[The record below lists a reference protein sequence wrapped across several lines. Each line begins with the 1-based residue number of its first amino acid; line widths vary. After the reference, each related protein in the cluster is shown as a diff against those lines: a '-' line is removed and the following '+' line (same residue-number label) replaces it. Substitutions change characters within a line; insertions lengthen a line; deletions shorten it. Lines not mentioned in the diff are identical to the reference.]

1 MGRGGDHDDWTGT
14 NGEPNVQGARHHGA
28 DRRERDALR
37 AAQLYYVQDLTM
49 EAIARDLGVSRS
61 TVSRLLSLAKRTG
74 LVKIELDPPRGRA
87 TSLVRDLEDRYGVR
101 AQVVPTD
108 GSLSE
113 AEVLERVAAHAAHV
127 VQPLISSGMTVGL
140 AWGSTLSALSKHLVH
155 KPTHD
160 TVFVQLNGA
169 ANPLT
174 TGISYASD
182 ILFRFGTAFTAR
194 VEQFPVPAFFD
205 RAETRAAMWQ
215 ERSVIRVLD
224 THRKIR
230 LAVFGLGSIDSAVPS
245 QIYRGGYVS
254 TQEARALREQGV
266 VGDVATV
273 FYRSDGSDD
282 DIAMNDRSTGPRLAD
297 LRRIPQRL
305 AVVAGRGKL
314 AALRGALEGRLM
326 TDLVVDEGTAW
337 RLLR

>member
-1 MGRGGDHDDWTGT
+1 MVGGGDHDDGRGP
-14 NGEPNVQGARHHGA
+14 NGEPIVQGRGGRGG

-108 GSLSE
+108 GSLGE

-127 VQPLISSGMTVGL
+127 VQPLISSGMAVGL

-182 ILFRFGTAFTAR
+182 ILFRFGAAFTAR

-215 ERSVIRVLD
+215 ERSVMRVLD
-224 THRKIR
+224 THREIS
-230 LAVFGLGSIDSAVPS
+230 LAIFGLGSIDAAVPS
-245 QIYRGGYVS
+245 QVYRGGYVS

-314 AALRGALEGRLM
+314 EALRGALEGRLM

>member
-1 MGRGGDHDDWTGT
+1 MGRDGHLTEPAGPRRD
-14 NGEPNVQGARHHGA
+14 PNVHGARHTNG

-74 LVKIELDPPRGRA
+74 LVKIELNPPRGRA
-87 TSLVRDLEDRYGVR
+87 TSLVRDLEDRFGVR

-140 AWGSTLSALSKHLVH
+140 AWGSTMSALSKHLVH

-169 ANPLT
+169 ANPQT

-205 RAETRAAMWQ
+205 RAETRAAMWR

-224 THRKIR
+224 THRDIR

-254 TQEARALREQGV
+254 TAEARALREQGV

-273 FYRSDGSDD
+273 FYRSDGSDE
-282 DIAMNDRSTGPRLAD
+282 DIAMNDRATGPRLAE

>member
-1 MGRGGDHDDWTGT
+1 MTRDPLGEDPRDGT
-14 NGEPNVQGARHHGA
+14 GEPNVHGVRHISG

-37 AAQLYYVQDLTM
+37 AAQLYYVQELTM

-61 TVSRLLSLAKRTG
+61 TVSRLLSLAKRIG
-74 LVKIELDPPRGRA
+74 LVKIELNPPRGRA
-87 TSLVRDLEDRYGVR
+87 TSLVKELESSYGVR
-101 AQVVPTD
+101 AHVVPTD

-113 AEVLERVAAHAAHV
+113 AEVLERVAAHGAHV

-140 AWGSTLSALSKHLVH
+140 AWGSTLTALSRHLVH

-169 ANPLT
+169 ANPQT
-174 TGISYASD
+174 TGISYASE
-182 ILFRFGTAFTAR
+182 ILFRFGAAFTAR

-215 ERSVIRVLD
+215 ERSVRRVLD
-224 THRKIR
+224 TRSEIR
-230 LAVFGLGSIDSAVPS
+230 LAVFGLGSIDAAVPS

-254 TQEARALREQGV
+254 ARDAAGLRDQGV

-282 DIAMNDRSTGPRLAD
+282 SIAMNDRSTGPPLEA

-305 AVVAGRGKL
+305 AIVAGRGKL
-314 AALRGALEGRLM
+314 EAVRGALEGRLM
-326 TDLVVDEGTAW
+326 TDLVIDEGTAW
-337 RLLR
+337 RLMN